1 MARGKRTDKVRNA
14 AAFKELK
21 GSSSASAPETGASG
35 EPAVAPS
42 PDMGGEGT
50 STADKKAAKKA
61 AEKAAKVEKK
71 SQKMQKGQQ
80 V

>member
-61 AEKAAKVEKK
+61 ELDEAAEGILGSAGVKP
-71 SQKMQKGQQ
+71 GG
-80 V
+80 